1 MVSPASL
8 LQRIPSA
15 LWARRKAV
23 GHKALSE
30 RSTRIDL
37 TSGQASHH
45 ASPHGLSILFR
56 SVFPA
61 FLLTRRLSS
70 TRSLSRVNHQDLT
83 RSERSQAERRSGAL
97 LLDGF
102 LRLRRSRI
110 NAVRAKRLTTAHH
123 APSQKV
129 KVPRPFLLRSE
140 GYTKA
145 HGTAA
150 VRNWNVKGEQKVLGL
165 IWVWVYGARCSMT
178 GYTSY
183 QMQ

>member
-1 MVSPASL
+1 MLHTAWPLDLLPFCFSSSPSHTSPVVNSFAFSSQSSRPDTQQVVSGSTPEWRPAA
-8 LQRIPSA
+8 P
-15 LWARRKAV
+15 
-23 GHKALSE
+23 
-30 RSTRIDL
+30 
-37 TSGQASHH
+37 
-45 ASPHGLSILFR
+45 
-56 SVFPA
+56 
-61 FLLTRRLSS
+61 
-70 TRSLSRVNHQDLT
+70 
-83 RSERSQAERRSGAL
+83 
-97 LLDGF
+97 DGF

-129 KVPRPFLLRSE
+129 KNYCPFLLRSE